1 MSENQESL
9 SPGQTAKGTRRK
21 GRELAL
27 QALYEADVTHHSAQE
42 AVERLLGQGGVAEA
56 TQNLARDLVA
66 GVLARGSDIDNA
78 LQASAPQW
86 PVGQVSAV
94 DRNVLRLAIYE
105 ILFNNMERSVPV
117 GVVINEAVDL
127 AKRFGSENSQ
137 RFVNGVLGTISKNY
151 LAASQQS

>member
-1 MSENQESL
+1 M
-9 SPGQTAKGTRRK
+9 PGSRQKARV
-21 GRELAL
+21 LAL
-27 QALYEADVTHHSAQE
+27 QALYEADLAHHSAPE
-42 AVERLLGQGGVAEA
+42 ALERLLGQSGVAEA
-56 TQNLARDLVA
+56 TQDLARKLVGGVMERGRDID
-66 GVLARGSDIDNA
+66 GVLQTA
-78 LQASAPQW
+78 APQW
-86 PVGQVSAV
+86 PVDQVSAV

-137 RFVNGVLGTISKNY
+137 RFVNGVLGNISKNH